1 MSRIL
6 VIVAHP
12 DLAHSRV
19 AGAVMTAAQAEA
31 ALDDVT
37 HDVEVLDLYAR
48 YPDFLIDSAAER
60 ARLADVQLLV
70 WVHPIH
76 WYAMPPLMKLWLDEV
91 LSFGWAYGPG
101 GDALR
106 GRDLWLATSTG
117 GPEDSYHPAG
127 YNRYDFGAFMP
138 PYEQTATLVGMR
150 FLPPM
155 VLHGA
160 HRASDSEIADHA
172 AVFAQR
178 LRQYPK
184 WPELDEL
191 ADCASC
197 QVPGDARPVATE
209 VIA

>member
-19 AGAVMTAAQAEA
+19 AGAVMAAASGAGQA
-31 ALDDVT
+31 
-37 HDVEVLDLYAR
+37 HDVELLDLYAR
-48 YPDFLIDSAAER
+48 YPDFLIDSSAER
-60 ARLADVQLLV
+60 ARLATVQLLV

-91 LSFGWAYGPG
+91 LAFGWAYGPDG
-101 GDALR
+101 NAMR
-106 GRDLWLATSTG
+106 GRDLWLVTSTG
-117 GPEDSYHPAG
+117 GPQDSYHPTG
-127 YNRYDFGAFMP
+127 YNRYDFDAFMP

-150 FLPPM
+150 FLPPL

-160 HRASDSEIADHA
+160 HRASDAEIADHA
-172 AVFAQR
+172 AVFALR
-178 LRQYPK
+178 LRHYPD
-184 WPELDEL
+184 WPEIDGL

-197 QVPGDARPVATE
+197 EVPGDARPVAPET
-209 VIA
+209 IGS